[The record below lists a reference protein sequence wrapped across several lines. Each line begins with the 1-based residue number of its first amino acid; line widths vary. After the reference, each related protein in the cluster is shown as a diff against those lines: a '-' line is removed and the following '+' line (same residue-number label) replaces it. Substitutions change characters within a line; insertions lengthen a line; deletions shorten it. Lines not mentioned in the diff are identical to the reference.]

1 MEHVKKGL
9 SRSIRESP
17 ARMIKIVLFWINKVT
32 TWGMDSANVALME
45 VDIAIVHSLKETQST
60 KEWLDSMILYP
71 FRTLCA
77 IHCWD
82 SVHAKIRYSMLITW
96 HSMRHYITLRCTL
109 RFSSMIIAFNGFI
122 TGNIGNIFFR
132 PPIWILQLNYC
143 VYSWFQWKFLFENIN
158 LNIRIKLMP

>member
-60 KEWLDSMILYP
+60 KE
-71 FRTLCA
+71 
-77 IHCWD
+77 
-82 SVHAKIRYSMLITW
+82 
-96 HSMRHYITLRCTL
+96 
-109 RFSSMIIAFNGFI
+109 
-122 TGNIGNIFFR
+122 
-132 PPIWILQLNYC
+132 
-143 VYSWFQWKFLFENIN
+143 
-158 LNIRIKLMP
+158 